1 MENRITKYLVLSILF
16 LIIHL
21 SVNSQPAK
29 KPISFKDSIDSKFDL
44 SDYIIDA
51 NGFVPVP
58 YIITEPALGG
68 FGGAL
73 FPIFIKKRP
82 AYRDSVKGRLRI
94 TPIAPDITGGGAIY
108 TANKTWGTFGFRSG
122 TLVKRRIKYLVGG
135 GYIHLNM
142 SFYKTF
148 EQIGEKELKFTIDA
162 IPAVLQATKRLAF
175 SRWYTGFRYVFLKT
189 SVSFHGDSSLN
200 HLVDSLL
207 TDKLISQLGVI
218 VEVDNRDNVF
228 TPDKG
233 LKFHVDFNRSD
244 DAIGSDYDFWR
255 LNYYSYMYKPL
266 SKSIVAGLR
275 IDGKQAFGEPPFY
288 MLPFIEMRGIPSA
301 RYQGK
306 VVLLSELE
314 TRFDIKKRWSLI
326 AFGGTG
332 VAFDEWSKFSEASF
346 QFSYGTG
353 GRYLLARKFKLRV
366 GIDVAHGPNTW
377 AYYIVFG
384 SNWLK

>member
-1 MENRITKYLVLSILF
+1 MRARISKYHVLSLLSIIVT
-16 LIIHL
+16 LIA
-21 SVNSQPAK
+21 NSQAAK
-29 KPISFKDSIDSKFDL
+29 KPISLKDSVDSKFDL

-73 FPIFIKKRP
+73 FPVFIKKRP
-82 AYRDSVKGRLRI
+82 AYRDSVKGRLQV
-94 TPIAPDITGGGAIY
+94 TPVAPDITGGGAIY
-108 TANKTWGTFGFRSG
+108 TANKTWGTFGFRRG
-122 TLVKRRIKYLVGG
+122 TIVKKRIQYAVGG

-162 IPAVLQATKRLAF
+162 IPALLQATKRLGV
-175 SRWYTGFRYVFLKT
+175 SRWYAGFKYIFLKT
-189 SVSFHGDSSLN
+189 SVSFRGDSSLN

-218 VEVDNRDNVF
+218 VEMDNRDNVF

-233 LKFHVDFNRSD
+233 LKLHVDFNRSD
-244 DAIGSDYDFWR
+244 DAIGSDYEFWR
-255 LNYYSYMYKPL
+255 LNYYSYIYLPL
-266 SKSIVAGLR
+266 TKSIVAGLR
-275 IDGKQAFGEPPFY
+275 VDGRQAFGEAPFY

-306 VVLLSELE
+306 VVLLTEME
-314 TRFDIKKRWSLI
+314 TRFDITKRWSI
-326 AFGGTG
+326 MAFGGTG
-332 VAFDEWSKFSEASF
+332 KAFDEWNKFGDASF
-346 QFSYGTG
+346 HFTYGTG

-366 GIDVAHGPNTW
+366 GIDVAHGPGTW

>member
-1 MENRITKYLVLSILF
+1 MKIRLTRYQFFFIFFFQIS
-16 LIIHL
+16 L

-29 KPISFKDSIDSKFDL
+29 KTISVKDSLDGKFDL
-44 SDYIIDA
+44 SDYVIDA
-51 NGFVPVP
+51 NGFIPIP

-73 FPIFIKKRP
+73 FPVFIKKRP
-82 AYRDSVKGRLRI
+82 AYRDSVKGRLKV
-94 TPIAPDITGGGAIY
+94 TPVAPDITGGGAIY
-108 TANKTWGTFGFRSG
+108 TANKTWGTFGFRRG
-122 TLVKRRIKYLVGG
+122 TIVKKRIQYAVGG

-162 IPAVLQATKRLAF
+162 IPALLQATKRLGV
-175 SRWYTGFRYVFLKT
+175 SRWYAGFKYIFLKT
-189 SVSFHGDSSLN
+189 SVSFRGDSSLN

-218 VEVDNRDNVF
+218 VEMDSRDNVF

-233 LKFHVDFNRSD
+233 LKLHVDFNRSD
-244 DAIGSDYDFWR
+244 EAIGSDYEFWR
-255 LNYYSYMYKPL
+255 LNYYSYLYLPL
-266 SKSIVAGLR
+266 NKNIVAGLR
-275 IDGKQAFGEPPFY
+275 VDGRQAFGDAPFY

-306 VVLLSELE
+306 VVLLTEME
-314 TRFDIKKRWSLI
+314 TRFDITKRWSI
-326 AFGGTG
+326 MAFGGTG
-332 VAFDEWSKFSEASF
+332 KAFDEWNKFGDASF
-346 QFSYGTG
+346 QFTYGTG

-366 GIDVAHGPNTW
+366 GIDVAHGPGTW

>member
-1 MENRITKYLVLSILF
+1 MRNRIIQYYITSILSF
-16 LIIHL
+16 LFYL
-21 SVNSQPAK
+21 SVNCQPTK
-29 KPISFKDSIDSKFDL
+29 KAIALKDSVDGKFDL

-51 NGFVPVP
+51 NGFVPIP

-73 FPIFIKKRP
+73 FPVFIKKKP
-82 AYRDSVKGRLRI
+82 AYRDSVKGRLQV

-122 TLVKRRIKYLVGG
+122 TIVKRRIKYVVGG

-148 EQIGEKELKFTIDA
+148 EQIGEKELQFTIDA
-162 IPAVLQATKRLAF
+162 IPAVLQVTKRIGV
-175 SRWYTGFRYVFLKT
+175 SRWYAGFKYVFLKT
-189 SVSFHGDSSLN
+189 SVSFRGDSSLN
-200 HLVDSLL
+200 HLVDTLL
-207 TDKLISQLGVI
+207 TDKLVSQLGVI
-218 VEVDNRDNVF
+218 VEMDNRDNVF

-233 LKFHVDFNRSD
+233 LKLHADFNRSE

-255 LNYYSYMYKPL
+255 LNYYAYWYRPL
-266 SKSIVAGLR
+266 SKNIFAGLR
-275 IDGKQAFGEPPFY
+275 IDGRQTFGEPPFY
-288 MLPFIEMRGIPSA
+288 MLPFIELRGIPSA

-314 TRFDIKKRWSLI
+314 TRFDITKRWSI
-326 AFGGTG
+326 MAFGGTG
-332 VAFDEWSKFSEASF
+332 KAFDEWDKFGEASF

-366 GIDVAHGPNTW
+366 GIDVAHSPNTW

-384 SNWLK
+384 SNWVK